1 MVNPRK
7 QPDDNQEPTLAQTAA
22 SAAAAMFGV
31 QNSKNRHRDFK
42 SKSPAKF
49 ILMGA
54 VMTCVFILVVLLA
67 VRFAMQTSGATP

>member
-1 MVNPRK
+1 MTDPVP
-7 QPDDNQEPTLAQTAA
+7 NQQQDKEPTLAQTAA

-31 QNSKNRHRDFK
+31 QSSKNRDRDFK

-54 VMTCVFILVVLLA
+54 AMTCVFILVVLLA
-67 VRFAMQTSGATP
+67 VRFAMQTTGATP